1 MLWMGS
7 SLAEAVP
14 NRHLVNQYTENS
26 WDLRYLKHRD
36 RGGIGILANHT
47 GGRVLSAHATLLR
60 SKGPL

>member
-1 MLWMGS
+1 MGG
-7 SLAEAVP
+7 SLAAADP
-14 NRHLVNQYTENS
+14 NRHLVNQTTENS
-26 WDLRYLKHRD
+26 WEPRDLKHRD